1 MDIQSAL
8 KKGKSILLD
17 NNIISAKL
25 DSEILMS
32 QAIRK
37 NKEFII
43 LNLNKKIK
51 KRDLDYFDNL
61 IQERAK
67 SKPIAQIIK
76 KKDFWKY
83 EFIVNNN
90 VLIPRP
96 DTEILI
102 EQTLKLVKNKNRLQI
117 LDIGIGSGCILI
129 SILKELKKSKG
140 IGIDISKNAIKIA
153 LKNSKRFG
161 LTKRLKFSH
170 RSIDKLWSY
179 KFDLIVSNPPY
190 ICKHEIKNLSEDIK
204 KYEPRIALDGGK
216 DGLDVIKKVIYK
228 SSTILKINGMLA
240 LEIGSGQYKKVSQIL
255 KLKGFREK
263 FLVNDYQNNI
273 RCIISILKH

>member
-8 KKGKSILLD
+8 KKGQSILID
-17 NNIISAKL
+17 NNILSAKL

-32 QAIRK
+32 QAIKK

-43 LNLNKKIK
+43 LNLNKEIK
-51 KRDLDYFDNL
+51 KKDLDYFDNL

-102 EQTLKLVKNKNRLQI
+102 EQALQLVKNKNSLQI
-117 LDIGIGSGCILI
+117 LDIGIGSGCILM
-129 SILKELKKSKG
+129 SILKEKKNFIG
-140 IGIDISKNAIKIA
+140 TGIDISNKSLQI
-153 LKNSKRFG
+153 SKVNGQKLRINN
-161 LTKRLKFSH
+161 RLRLFKSN
-170 RSIDKLWSY
+170 IDNFNTGKY
-179 KFDLIVSNPPY
+179 DLIVSNPPY
-190 ICKHEIKNLSEDIK
+190 IKKSNLKCLDKDIGF
-204 KYEPRIALDGGK
+204 EPKQALDGGL
-216 DGLDVIKKVIYK
+216 DGLSEIRKVINKSSELIKRSGHFIIEIGFDQKNKVKKILRDKGFYIKKTVK
-228 SSTILKINGMLA
+228 DLSNH
-240 LEIGSGQYKKVSQIL
+240 
-255 KLKGFREK
+255 
-263 FLVNDYQNNI
+263 D
-273 RCIISILKH
+273 RCIVSIKT

>member
-8 KKGKSILLD
+8 KKGQSILID

-102 EQTLKLVKNKNRLQI
+102 EQALKLVKNKNRLQI
-117 LDIGIGSGCILI
+117 LDIGIGSGCILM
-129 SILKELKKSKG
+129 SILKEKKNFIG
-140 IGIDISKNAIKIA
+140 TGIDISNKSLQI
-153 LKNSKRFG
+153 SKVNGQKLRINN
-161 LTKRLKFSH
+161 RLRLFKSN
-170 RSIDKLWSY
+170 IDNFNTGKY
-179 KFDLIVSNPPY
+179 DLIVSNPPY
-190 ICKHEIKNLSEDIK
+190 IKKSNLKCLEKDIGF
-204 KYEPRIALDGGK
+204 EPKQALDGGL
-216 DGLDVIKKVIYK
+216 DGLSEIRKVINKSSELIKRSGHFIIEIGFDQKNKVKKILRDKGFYIKKTVK
-228 SSTILKINGMLA
+228 DLSNH
-240 LEIGSGQYKKVSQIL
+240 
-255 KLKGFREK
+255 
-263 FLVNDYQNNI
+263 D
-273 RCIISILKH
+273 RCIVSIKT

>member
-8 KKGKSILLD
+8 KKGQSILID

-37 NKEFII
+37 SKKFII
-43 LNLNKKIK
+43 LNLHKEIK
-51 KRDLDYFDNL
+51 KRDLNYFDNL
-61 IQERAK
+61 IQQRAK

-102 EQTLKLVKNKNRLQI
+102 EQALKLVKNKNRLQI
-117 LDIGIGSGCILI
+117 LDIGIGSGCILM
-129 SILKELKKSKG
+129 SILKEKKNFIG
-140 IGIDISKNAIKIA
+140 TGIDISNKSLQI
-153 LKNSKRFG
+153 SKVNGQKLRINN
-161 LTKRLKFSH
+161 RLRLFKSN
-170 RSIDKLWSY
+170 IDNFNTGKY
-179 KFDLIVSNPPY
+179 DLIVSNPPY
-190 ICKHEIKNLSEDIK
+190 IKKSNLKCLEKDIGF
-204 KYEPRIALDGGK
+204 EPKQALDGGL
-216 DGLDVIKKVIYK
+216 DGLSEIRKVINKSSELIKRSGHFIIEIGFDQKNKVKKILRDKGFYIKKTVK
-228 SSTILKINGMLA
+228 DLSNH
-240 LEIGSGQYKKVSQIL
+240 
-255 KLKGFREK
+255 
-263 FLVNDYQNNI
+263 D
-273 RCIISILKH
+273 RCIVSIKI

>member
-1 MDIQSAL
+1 MNIQSAL
-8 KKGKSILLD
+8 KKGQSILIN

-37 NKEFII
+37 NQKFII
-43 LNLNKKIK
+43 LNLHKEIK

-102 EQTLKLVKNKNRLQI
+102 EQALKLEKNKNRLQI
-117 LDIGIGSGCILI
+117 LDIGIGSGCILM
-129 SILKELKKSKG
+129 SILKEKKNFIG
-140 IGIDISKNAIKIA
+140 TGIDISNKSLQI
-153 LKNSKRFG
+153 SKVNGQKLRISN
-161 LTKRLKFSH
+161 RLRLFKSN
-170 RSIDKLWSY
+170 IDNFNTGKY
-179 KFDLIVSNPPY
+179 DLVVSNPPY
-190 ICKHEIKNLSEDIK
+190 IK
-204 KYEPRIALDGGK
+204 KSDLKCLEKDVGFEPKQALDGGL
-216 DGLDVIKKVIYK
+216 DGLSEIRKVINKSSELIKRSGHFIIEIGFDQKNKVKKILRDKGFYIKK
-228 SSTILKINGMLA
+228 TIKDLSNH
-240 LEIGSGQYKKVSQIL
+240 
-255 KLKGFREK
+255 
-263 FLVNDYQNNI
+263 D
-273 RCIISILKH
+273 RCIVSIKT

>member
-8 KKGKSILLD
+8 KKGQSILID

-37 NKEFII
+37 NKKFII
-43 LNLNKKIK
+43 LNLHKEIK

-61 IQERAK
+61 IQERAR

-90 VLIPRP
+90 ELIPRP

-102 EQTLKLVKNKNRLQI
+102 EQALKLVKNKNRLQI
-117 LDIGIGSGCILI
+117 LDIGIGSGCILM
-129 SILKELKKSKG
+129 SILKEKKNFIG
-140 IGIDISKNAIKIA
+140 TGIDISNKSLQI
-153 LKNSKRFG
+153 SKVNGQKLRINNK
-161 LTKRLKFSH
+161 LRLFKSN
-170 RSIDKLWSY
+170 IDNFNTGKY
-179 KFDLIVSNPPY
+179 DLIVSNPPY
-190 ICKHEIKNLSEDIK
+190 IKKSNLKCLEKDIGF
-204 KYEPRIALDGGK
+204 EPKQALDGGL
-216 DGLDVIKKVIYK
+216 DGLSEIRKVINKSSELIKRSGHFIIEIGFDQKNKVKKILRDNGFYIKKTVK
-228 SSTILKINGMLA
+228 DLSNH
-240 LEIGSGQYKKVSQIL
+240 
-255 KLKGFREK
+255 
-263 FLVNDYQNNI
+263 D
-273 RCIISILKH
+273 RCIVSIKT

>member
-8 KKGKSILLD
+8 KKGQSILID

-37 NKEFII
+37 NKKFII
-43 LNLNKKIK
+43 LNLHKEIK
-51 KRDLDYFDNL
+51 KKDLDYFDNL
-61 IQERAK
+61 IQERAR

-102 EQTLKLVKNKNRLQI
+102 EQVLKLVKNKNRLQI
-117 LDIGIGSGCILI
+117 LDIGIGSGCILM
-129 SILKELKKSKG
+129 SILKEKKNFIG
-140 IGIDISKNAIKIA
+140 TGIDISNKSLQI
-153 LKNSKRFG
+153 SKANGQKLRINN
-161 LTKRLKFSH
+161 RLRLFKSN
-170 RSIDKLWSY
+170 IDNFNTGKY
-179 KFDLIVSNPPY
+179 DLIVSNPPY
-190 ICKHEIKNLSEDIK
+190 IEKRYLKCLEKDIGF
-204 KYEPRIALDGGK
+204 EPKQALDGGL
-216 DGLDVIKKVIYK
+216 DGLSEIRKVINKSSELIKRSGHLIIEIGFDQKNKVKKILRDKGFYIKKIVK
-228 SSTILKINGMLA
+228 DLSNH
-240 LEIGSGQYKKVSQIL
+240 
-255 KLKGFREK
+255 
-263 FLVNDYQNNI
+263 D
-273 RCIISILKH
+273 RCIVSIKT

>member
-8 KKGKSILLD
+8 KKGQSILID

-37 NKEFII
+37 NKKFII
-43 LNLNKKIK
+43 LNLHKEIK
-51 KRDLDYFDNL
+51 KSDLDYYNNL

-117 LDIGIGSGCILI
+117 LDVGIGSGCILM
-129 SILKELKKSKG
+129 SILKEKKNFIG
-140 IGIDISKNAIKIA
+140 TGIDISNKSLQISKINGQK
-153 LKNSKRFG
+153 LRINN
-161 LTKRLKFSH
+161 RLRLFKSN
-170 RSIDKLWSY
+170 IDNFNTGKY
-179 KFDLIVSNPPY
+179 DLIVSNPPY
-190 ICKHEIKNLSEDIK
+190 IKKSNLKCLEKDIGF
-204 KYEPRIALDGGK
+204 EPKQALDGGL
-216 DGLDVIKKVIYK
+216 DGLSEIRKVINKSSELIKRSGHFIIEIGFDQKNKVKKILRDKGFYIKK
-228 SSTILKINGMLA
+228 TIKDLSNH
-240 LEIGSGQYKKVSQIL
+240 
-255 KLKGFREK
+255 
-263 FLVNDYQNNI
+263 D
-273 RCIISILKH
+273 RCIVSIKT

>member
-1 MDIQSAL
+1 MDINSAL
-8 KKGKSILLD
+8 KKGQSILID

-37 NKEFII
+37 NKKFII
-43 LNLNKKIK
+43 LNLHKEIK
-51 KRDLDYFDNL
+51 KKDLDYFDNL

-102 EQTLKLVKNKNRLQI
+102 EQALKLVKNKNRLQI
-117 LDIGIGSGCILI
+117 LDIGIGSGCILM
-129 SILKELKKSKG
+129 SILKEKKNFIG
-140 IGIDISKNAIKIA
+140 TGIDISNKSLQISRVNGQKLRI
-153 LKNSKRFG
+153 NN
-161 LTKRLKFSH
+161 RLRLFKSN
-170 RSIDKLWSY
+170 IDNFNTGKY
-179 KFDLIVSNPPY
+179 DLIVSNPPY
-190 ICKHEIKNLSEDIK
+190 IKKSNLKCLEKDIGF
-204 KYEPRIALDGGK
+204 EPKQALDGGL
-216 DGLDVIKKVIYK
+216 DGLSEIRKVINK
-228 SSTILKINGMLA
+228 SSELIKRSGHFII
-240 LEIGSGQYKKVSQIL
+240 EIGFDQKNKVKKIL
-255 KLKGFREK
+255 HDKGFYIKETVK
-263 FLVNDYQNNI
+263 DLSNHD
-273 RCIISILKH
+273 RCIVSIKI

>member
-1 MDIQSAL
+1 MDIHSAL
-8 KKGKSILLD
+8 KKGQSILID

-37 NKEFII
+37 NKKFII
-43 LNLNKKIK
+43 LNLHKEIK
-51 KRDLDYFDNL
+51 KKDLDYFDNL

-102 EQTLKLVKNKNRLQI
+102 EQALKLVKNKNRLQI
-117 LDIGIGSGCILI
+117 LDIGIGSGCILM
-129 SILKELKKSKG
+129 SILKEKKNFIG
-140 IGIDISKNAIKIA
+140 TGIDISNKSLQI
-153 LKNSKRFG
+153 SKVNGQKLRINN
-161 LTKRLKFSH
+161 RLRLFKSN
-170 RSIDKLWSY
+170 IDNFNTGKY
-179 KFDLIVSNPPY
+179 DLIVSNPPY
-190 ICKHEIKNLSEDIK
+190 IKKSNLKCLEKDIGF
-204 KYEPRIALDGGK
+204 EPKQALDGGL
-216 DGLDVIKKVIYK
+216 DGLSEIRKVINKSSELIKRSGHFIIEIGFDQKNKVKKILRDKGFYIKKTVK
-228 SSTILKINGMLA
+228 DLSNH
-240 LEIGSGQYKKVSQIL
+240 
-255 KLKGFREK
+255 
-263 FLVNDYQNNI
+263 D
-273 RCIISILKH
+273 RCIVSIKT

>member
-8 KKGKSILLD
+8 KKGQSILTD

-37 NKEFII
+37 NKKFII
-43 LNLNKKIK
+43 LNLHKAIK

-102 EQTLKLVKNKNRLQI
+102 EQALKLVKNKNRLQI
-117 LDIGIGSGCILI
+117 LDIGIGSGCILM
-129 SILKELKKSKG
+129 SILKEKKNFIG
-140 IGIDISKNAIKIA
+140 TGIDISNKSLQI
-153 LKNSKRFG
+153 SKVNGQKLRINN
-161 LTKRLKFSH
+161 RLRLFKSN
-170 RSIDKLWSY
+170 IDNFNTGKY
-179 KFDLIVSNPPY
+179 DLIVSNPPY
-190 ICKHEIKNLSEDIK
+190 IKKSNLKCLEKDIGF
-204 KYEPRIALDGGK
+204 EPKQALDGGL
-216 DGLDVIKKVIYK
+216 DGLSEIRKVINKSSELIKRSGHFIIEIGFDQKNKVKKILRDKGFYIKKTVK
-228 SSTILKINGMLA
+228 DLSNH
-240 LEIGSGQYKKVSQIL
+240 
-255 KLKGFREK
+255 
-263 FLVNDYQNNI
+263 D
-273 RCIISILKH
+273 RCIVSIKT

>member
-8 KKGKSILLD
+8 KKGQSILID

-37 NKEFII
+37 NKKFII
-43 LNLNKKIK
+43 LNLHKEIK
-51 KRDLDYFDNL
+51 KRDLDSFDNL

-102 EQTLKLVKNKNRLQI
+102 EQALKLVKNKNRLQI
-117 LDIGIGSGCILI
+117 LDIGIGSGCILM
-129 SILKELKKSKG
+129 SILKEKKNFIG
-140 IGIDISKNAIKIA
+140 TGIDISNKSLQI
-153 LKNSKRFG
+153 SKVNG
-161 LTKRLKFSH
+161 QKLGINNRLRLFKSN
-170 RSIDKLWSY
+170 IDNFNTGKY
-179 KFDLIVSNPPY
+179 DLIVSNPPY
-190 ICKHEIKNLSEDIK
+190 IKKSNLKCLEKDIGF
-204 KYEPRIALDGGK
+204 EPKQALDGGL
-216 DGLDVIKKVIYK
+216 DGLSEIRKVINKSSELIKRSGHFIIEIGFDQKNKVKKILRDKGFHIKKTVK
-228 SSTILKINGMLA
+228 DLA
-240 LEIGSGQYKKVSQIL
+240 
-255 KLKGFREK
+255 
-263 FLVNDYQNNI
+263 NHD
-273 RCIISILKH
+273 RCIVSMKI

>member
-8 KKGKSILLD
+8 KKGQSILID

-37 NKEFII
+37 NKKFII
-43 LNLNKKIK
+43 LNSHKEIK
-51 KRDLDYFDNL
+51 KRDRDYFDNL

-102 EQTLKLVKNKNRLQI
+102 EQALKLVKNKNSLQI
-117 LDIGIGSGCILI
+117 LDIGIGSGCILM
-129 SILKELKKSKG
+129 SILKEKKNFIG
-140 IGIDISKNAIKIA
+140 TGIDISNKSLQI
-153 LKNSKRFG
+153 SKVNGQKLRINN
-161 LTKRLKFSH
+161 RLRLFKSN
-170 RSIDKLWSY
+170 IDNFNTGKY
-179 KFDLIVSNPPY
+179 DLIVSNPPY
-190 ICKHEIKNLSEDIK
+190 IKKSNLKCLEKDIGF
-204 KYEPRIALDGGK
+204 EPKQALDGGL
-216 DGLDVIKKVIYK
+216 DGLSEIRKVINKSSELIKRSGHFIIEIGFDQKNKVKKILRDKGFYIKKTVK
-228 SSTILKINGMLA
+228 DLSNH
-240 LEIGSGQYKKVSQIL
+240 
-255 KLKGFREK
+255 
-263 FLVNDYQNNI
+263 D
-273 RCIISILKH
+273 RCIVSIKT

>member
-8 KKGKSILLD
+8 KKGQLILID
-17 NNIISAKL
+17 NNIVSAKL

-37 NKEFII
+37 NKKFII
-43 LNLNKKIK
+43 LNLHKEIK

-96 DTEILI
+96 ETEILI
-102 EQTLKLVKNKNRLQI
+102 EQALKLVKNKNRLQI
-117 LDIGIGSGCILI
+117 LDIGIGSGCILM
-129 SILKELKKSKG
+129 SILKEKKNFIG
-140 IGIDISKNAIKIA
+140 TGIDISNKSLQI
-153 LKNSKRFG
+153 SKVNGQKLRINN
-161 LTKRLKFSH
+161 RLRLFKSN
-170 RSIDKLWSY
+170 IDNFNTGKY
-179 KFDLIVSNPPY
+179 DLILSNPPY
-190 ICKHEIKNLSEDIK
+190 IKKSDLKCLEKDIGFEPKQALNGGLDGLSEIRKVINKSSGLIKRSGHFIIEIGFDQKNKVKKILRDNGFYIK
-204 KYEPRIALDGGK
+204 KTVK
-216 DGLDVIKKVIYK
+216 DLSNHD
-228 SSTILKINGMLA
+228 
-240 LEIGSGQYKKVSQIL
+240 
-255 KLKGFREK
+255 
-263 FLVNDYQNNI
+263 
-273 RCIISILKH
+273 RCIVSIKT

>member
-8 KKGKSILLD
+8 KKGQSILID

-37 NKEFII
+37 NKKFII
-43 LNLNKKIK
+43 LNLNKEIK

-102 EQTLKLVKNKNRLQI
+102 EQALKLVKNKNRLQI
-117 LDIGIGSGCILI
+117 LDIGIGSGCILM
-129 SILKELKKSKG
+129 SILKEKKNFIG
-140 IGIDISKNAIKIA
+140 TGIDISNKSLQI
-153 LKNSKRFG
+153 SKVNGQKLRINN
-161 LTKRLKFSH
+161 RLRLFKSN
-170 RSIDKLWSY
+170 IDNFNTGKY
-179 KFDLIVSNPPY
+179 DLIVSNPPY
-190 ICKHEIKNLSEDIK
+190 IKKSNLKCLEKDIGF
-204 KYEPRIALDGGK
+204 EPKQALDGGL
-216 DGLDVIKKVIYK
+216 DGLSEIRKVINKSSELIKRSGHFIIEIGFDQKNKVKKILRDKGFYIKKTVK
-228 SSTILKINGMLA
+228 DLSNH
-240 LEIGSGQYKKVSQIL
+240 
-255 KLKGFREK
+255 
-263 FLVNDYQNNI
+263 D
-273 RCIISILKH
+273 RCIVSIKT

>member
-8 KKGKSILLD
+8 KKGQSILID

-37 NKEFII
+37 NKKFII
-43 LNLNKKIK
+43 LNLYKEIK

-102 EQTLKLVKNKNRLQI
+102 EQALKLVKNKNRLQI
-117 LDIGIGSGCILI
+117 LDIGIGSGCILM
-129 SILKELKKSKG
+129 SILKEKKNFIG
-140 IGIDISKNAIKIA
+140 TGIDISNKSLQI
-153 LKNSKRFG
+153 SKVNGQKLRINN
-161 LTKRLKFSH
+161 RLRLFKSN
-170 RSIDKLWSY
+170 IDNFNTGKY
-179 KFDLIVSNPPY
+179 DLIVSNPPY
-190 ICKHEIKNLSEDIK
+190 IKKSNLKCLEKDIGF
-204 KYEPRIALDGGK
+204 EPKQALDGGL
-216 DGLDVIKKVIYK
+216 DGLSEIRKVINKSSELIKRSGHFIIEIGFDQKNKVKKILRDKGFYIKKTVK
-228 SSTILKINGMLA
+228 DLSNH
-240 LEIGSGQYKKVSQIL
+240 
-255 KLKGFREK
+255 
-263 FLVNDYQNNI
+263 D
-273 RCIISILKH
+273 RCIVSIKT

>member
-8 KKGKSILLD
+8 KKGQSILID

-37 NKEFII
+37 NKKFII
-43 LNLNKKIK
+43 LNLHKEIK

-102 EQTLKLVKNKNRLQI
+102 EQALKLVKNKNRLQI
-117 LDIGIGSGCILI
+117 LDIGIGSGCILM
-129 SILKELKKSKG
+129 SILKEKKKFIG
-140 IGIDISKNAIKIA
+140 TGIDISNKSLQI
-153 LKNSKRFG
+153 SKVNGQKLRINN
-161 LTKRLKFSH
+161 RLRLFKSN
-170 RSIDKLWSY
+170 IDNFNTGKY
-179 KFDLIVSNPPY
+179 DLIVSNPPY
-190 ICKHEIKNLSEDIK
+190 IKKSNLKCLEKDIGF
-204 KYEPRIALDGGK
+204 EPKQALDGGL
-216 DGLDVIKKVIYK
+216 DGLSEIRKVINKSSELIKRSGHFIIEIGFDQKNKVKKILRDKGFYIKKTVK
-228 SSTILKINGMLA
+228 DLSNH
-240 LEIGSGQYKKVSQIL
+240 
-255 KLKGFREK
+255 
-263 FLVNDYQNNI
+263 D
-273 RCIISILKH
+273 RCIVSIKT

>member
-1 MDIQSAL
+1 MDIETAL
-8 KKGKSILLD
+8 KKGQLILKDNKIKS
-17 NNIISAKL
+17 AEL

-37 NKEFII
+37 NKKFII
-43 LNLNKKIK
+43 LNLHKEIK

-102 EQTLKLVKNKNRLQI
+102 EQALKLVKNKNRLQI
-117 LDIGIGSGCILI
+117 LDIGIGSGCILM
-129 SILKELKKSKG
+129 SILKEKKNFIG
-140 IGIDISKNAIKIA
+140 TGIDISNKSLQI
-153 LKNSKRFG
+153 SKVNGQKLRINN
-161 LTKRLKFSH
+161 RLRLFKTNIDNFSTG
-170 RSIDKLWSY
+170 KY
-179 KFDLIVSNPPY
+179 DLIVSNPPY
-190 ICKHEIKNLSEDIK
+190 IKKIDLKCLEKDIGF
-204 KYEPRIALDGGK
+204 EPKQALDGGL
-216 DGLDVIKKVIYK
+216 DGLSEIRRVINKSSELIKRSGHFIIEIGFDQKNKVKRILRDKGFYIKKTVK
-228 SSTILKINGMLA
+228 DLSNH
-240 LEIGSGQYKKVSQIL
+240 
-255 KLKGFREK
+255 
-263 FLVNDYQNNI
+263 D
-273 RCIISILKH
+273 RCIVSIKI

>member
-8 KKGKSILLD
+8 KKGQSILID

-37 NKEFII
+37 NKKFII
-43 LNLNKKIK
+43 LNLHKEIK
-51 KRDLDYFDNL
+51 KKDLDYFDNL

-102 EQTLKLVKNKNRLQI
+102 EQALKLVKNKNRLQI
-117 LDIGIGSGCILI
+117 LDIGIGSGCILM
-129 SILKELKKSKG
+129 SILKEKKNFIG
-140 IGIDISKNAIKIA
+140 TGIDISNKSLQISKVNGQKLRINNRLRLIKS
-153 LKNSKRFG
+153 N
-161 LTKRLKFSH
+161 
-170 RSIDKLWSY
+170 IDNFNTGKY
-179 KFDLIVSNPPY
+179 DLILSNPPY
-190 ICKHEIKNLSEDIK
+190 IKKSNLKCLEKDIGF
-204 KYEPRIALDGGK
+204 EPKQALDGGL
-216 DGLDVIKKVIYK
+216 DGLSEIRKVINKSSELIKRSGHFIIEIGFDQKNKVKKILRDKGFYIKKTVK
-228 SSTILKINGMLA
+228 DLSNH
-240 LEIGSGQYKKVSQIL
+240 
-255 KLKGFREK
+255 
-263 FLVNDYQNNI
+263 D
-273 RCIISILKH
+273 RCIVSIKT

>member
-8 KKGKSILLD
+8 KKGQSILID

-43 LNLNKKIK
+43 LNLNKQIK
-51 KRDLDYFDNL
+51 KRDLDLFDNL

-117 LDIGIGSGCILI
+117 LDIGIGSGCILM
-129 SILKELKKSKG
+129 SILKEKKNFIG
-140 IGIDISKNAIKIA
+140 TGIDISNKSLQI
-153 LKNSKRFG
+153 SKVNGQKLRINN
-161 LTKRLKFSH
+161 RLRLFKSN
-170 RSIDKLWSY
+170 IDNFNTGKY
-179 KFDLIVSNPPY
+179 DLIVSNPPY
-190 ICKHEIKNLSEDIK
+190 IKKSNLKCLEKDIGF
-204 KYEPRIALDGGK
+204 EPKQALDGGL
-216 DGLDVIKKVIYK
+216 DGLSEIRKVINKSSELIKSNGHFIIEIGFDQKNKVKKILRDKGFYIKKTVK
-228 SSTILKINGMLA
+228 DLSNH
-240 LEIGSGQYKKVSQIL
+240 
-255 KLKGFREK
+255 
-263 FLVNDYQNNI
+263 D
-273 RCIISILKH
+273 RCIVSIKT

>member
-8 KKGKSILLD
+8 KKGQSILID

-43 LNLNKKIK
+43 LNLHKQIK

-102 EQTLKLVKNKNRLQI
+102 EQALKLVKNKNRLQI
-117 LDIGIGSGCILI
+117 LDIGIGSGCILM
-129 SILKELKKSKG
+129 SILKEKKNFIG
-140 IGIDISKNAIKIA
+140 TGIDISNKSLQI
-153 LKNSKRFG
+153 SKVNGQKLRINN
-161 LTKRLKFSH
+161 RLRLFKSN
-170 RSIDKLWSY
+170 IDNFNTGKY
-179 KFDLIVSNPPY
+179 DLIVSNPPY
-190 ICKHEIKNLSEDIK
+190 IKKSNLKCLEKDIGF
-204 KYEPRIALDGGK
+204 EPKQALDGGL
-216 DGLDVIKKVIYK
+216 DGLSEIRKVINKSSELIKRSGHFIIEIGFDQKNKVKKILRDNGFYIKKTVK
-228 SSTILKINGMLA
+228 DLSNH
-240 LEIGSGQYKKVSQIL
+240 
-255 KLKGFREK
+255 
-263 FLVNDYQNNI
+263 D
-273 RCIISILKH
+273 RCIVSIKT

>member
-8 KKGKSILLD
+8 KKGQSILID

-32 QAIRK
+32 QAIKK
-37 NKEFII
+37 NKKFII
-43 LNLNKKIK
+43 LNLNKEIK

-83 EFIVNNN
+83 EFIVNDN

-102 EQTLKLVKNKNRLQI
+102 EQALKLVKNKDKLQI
-117 LDIGIGSGCILI
+117 LDIGIGSGCILM
-129 SILKELKKSKG
+129 SILKEKKNFIG
-140 IGIDISKNAIKIA
+140 AGIDISHKSLQI
-153 LKNSKRFG
+153 SKVNG
-161 LTKRLKFSH
+161 NKLRLNNRLRLFKSN
-170 RSIDKLWSY
+170 IDNFNTGKY
-179 KFDLIVSNPPY
+179 DLIVSNPPY
-190 ICKHEIKNLSEDIK
+190 IKQSNLKCLEKDIGF
-204 KYEPRIALDGGK
+204 EPKQALDGGL
-216 DGLDVIKKVIYK
+216 DGLSEIRKVINKSAELIKRSGHLIIEIGFDQKNKVKKILRDKGFYIKKTVK
-228 SSTILKINGMLA
+228 DLSNH
-240 LEIGSGQYKKVSQIL
+240 
-255 KLKGFREK
+255 
-263 FLVNDYQNNI
+263 D
-273 RCIISILKH
+273 RCIVSIKT

>member
-8 KKGKSILLD
+8 KKGQSILID

-37 NKEFII
+37 NKKFII
-43 LNLNKKIK
+43 LNLHKEIK
-51 KRDLDYFDNL
+51 KKDLDYFENL

-102 EQTLKLVKNKNRLQI
+102 EQALKLVKNKNRLQI
-117 LDIGIGSGCILI
+117 LDIGIGSGCILM
-129 SILKELKKSKG
+129 SILKEKKNFIG
-140 IGIDISKNAIKIA
+140 TGIDISNKSLQI
-153 LKNSKRFG
+153 SKVNGQKLRINN
-161 LTKRLKFSH
+161 RLRLFKSN
-170 RSIDKLWSY
+170 IDNFNTGKY
-179 KFDLIVSNPPY
+179 DLIVSNPPY
-190 ICKHEIKNLSEDIK
+190 IKKSNLKCLEKDIGF
-204 KYEPRIALDGGK
+204 EPKQALDGGL
-216 DGLDVIKKVIYK
+216 DGLSEIRKVINKSSELIKRSGHFIIEIGFDQKNKVKKILRDKGFYIKKTVK
-228 SSTILKINGMLA
+228 DLSNH
-240 LEIGSGQYKKVSQIL
+240 
-255 KLKGFREK
+255 
-263 FLVNDYQNNI
+263 D
-273 RCIISILKH
+273 RCIVSIKT

>member
-8 KKGKSILLD
+8 KKGQSILID

-37 NKEFII
+37 NKKFII
-43 LNLNKKIK
+43 LNLHKEIK

-83 EFIVNNN
+83 EFIVDNN

-102 EQTLKLVKNKNRLQI
+102 EQALKLVKNKNRLQI
-117 LDIGIGSGCILI
+117 LDIGIGSGCILM
-129 SILKELKKSKG
+129 SILKEKKNFIG
-140 IGIDISKNAIKIA
+140 TGIDISNKSLQI
-153 LKNSKRFG
+153 SKVNGQKLRINN
-161 LTKRLKFSH
+161 RLRLFKSN
-170 RSIDKLWSY
+170 IDNFNTGKY
-179 KFDLIVSNPPY
+179 DLIVSNPPY
-190 ICKHEIKNLSEDIK
+190 IKKNNIKCLEKDIGF
-204 KYEPRIALDGGK
+204 EPKQALDGGL
-216 DGLDVIKKVIYK
+216 DGLSEIRKVINKSSELIKRSGHFIIEIGFDQKNKVKKILRDKGFYIKKTVK
-228 SSTILKINGMLA
+228 DLSNH
-240 LEIGSGQYKKVSQIL
+240 
-255 KLKGFREK
+255 
-263 FLVNDYQNNI
+263 D
-273 RCIISILKH
+273 RCIVSIKT

>member
-8 KKGKSILLD
+8 EKGQSILID

-37 NKEFII
+37 NKKFII
-43 LNLNKKIK
+43 LNLHKEIK
-51 KRDLDYFDNL
+51 KKDLDYFDNL
-61 IQERAK
+61 IQQRAK

-102 EQTLKLVKNKNRLQI
+102 EQALKLVKNKNRLQI
-117 LDIGIGSGCILI
+117 LDIGIGSGCILM
-129 SILKELKKSKG
+129 SILKEKKNFIG
-140 IGIDISKNAIKIA
+140 TGIDISNKSLQI
-153 LKNSKRFG
+153 SKVNGQKLRINN
-161 LTKRLKFSH
+161 RLRLFKSN
-170 RSIDKLWSY
+170 IDNFNTGKY
-179 KFDLIVSNPPY
+179 DLIVSNPPY
-190 ICKHEIKNLSEDIK
+190 IKKSNLKCLEKDIGF
-204 KYEPRIALDGGK
+204 EPKQALDGGL
-216 DGLDVIKKVIYK
+216 DGLSEIRKVINKSSELIKRSGHFIIEIGFDQKNKVKKILRDKGFYIKKTVK
-228 SSTILKINGMLA
+228 DLSNH
-240 LEIGSGQYKKVSQIL
+240 
-255 KLKGFREK
+255 
-263 FLVNDYQNNI
+263 D
-273 RCIISILKH
+273 RCIVSIKT

>member
-1 MDIQSAL
+1 MDIHSAL
-8 KKGKSILLD
+8 KKGQSILID

-43 LNLNKKIK
+43 LNLNKQIK

-102 EQTLKLVKNKNRLQI
+102 EQALKLVKNKSRLQI
-117 LDIGIGSGCILI
+117 LDIGIGSGCILM
-129 SILKELKKSKG
+129 SILKEKKNFIG
-140 IGIDISKNAIKIA
+140 TGIDISNKSLQI
-153 LKNSKRFG
+153 SKVNGQKLRINN
-161 LTKRLKFSH
+161 RLRLFKSN
-170 RSIDKLWSY
+170 IDNFNTGKY
-179 KFDLIVSNPPY
+179 DLIVSNPPY
-190 ICKHEIKNLSEDIK
+190 IKKSNLKCLEKDIGF
-204 KYEPRIALDGGK
+204 EPKQALDGGL
-216 DGLDVIKKVIYK
+216 DGLSEIRKVINKSSELIKRSGHFIIEIGFDQKNKVKKILRDKGFYIKKTVK
-228 SSTILKINGMLA
+228 DLSNH
-240 LEIGSGQYKKVSQIL
+240 
-255 KLKGFREK
+255 
-263 FLVNDYQNNI
+263 D
-273 RCIISILKH
+273 RCIVSIKT

>member
-8 KKGKSILLD
+8 KKGQSILID

-37 NKEFII
+37 NKKFII
-43 LNLNKKIK
+43 LNLHKEIK
-51 KRDLDYFDNL
+51 KRDLDYFDKL

-102 EQTLKLVKNKNRLQI
+102 EQALKLVKNKNRLQI
-117 LDIGIGSGCILI
+117 LDIGIGSGCILM
-129 SILKELKKSKG
+129 SILKEKKNFIG
-140 IGIDISKNAIKIA
+140 TGIDISNKSLQI
-153 LKNSKRFG
+153 SKVNCQKLRINN
-161 LTKRLKFSH
+161 RLRLFKSN
-170 RSIDKLWSY
+170 IDNFNTGKY
-179 KFDLIVSNPPY
+179 DLIVSNPPY
-190 ICKHEIKNLSEDIK
+190 IKKSNLKCLEKDIGF
-204 KYEPRIALDGGK
+204 EPKQALDGGL
-216 DGLDVIKKVIYK
+216 DGLSEIRKVINKSSELIKRSGHFIIEIGFDQKNKVKKILRDKGFYIKKTVK
-228 SSTILKINGMLA
+228 DLSNH
-240 LEIGSGQYKKVSQIL
+240 
-255 KLKGFREK
+255 
-263 FLVNDYQNNI
+263 D
-273 RCIISILKH
+273 RCIVSIKT

>member
-1 MDIQSAL
+1 MDIQNAL
-8 KKGKSILLD
+8 KRGQSILID

-43 LNLNKKIK
+43 LNLNKEIK

-102 EQTLKLVKNKNRLQI
+102 EQALKLVKNKNRLQI
-117 LDIGIGSGCILI
+117 LDIGIGSGCILM
-129 SILKELKKSKG
+129 SILKEKKNFIG
-140 IGIDISKNAIKIA
+140 TGIDISNKSLQI
-153 LKNSKRFG
+153 SKVNGQKLGLNNRF
-161 LTKRLKFSH
+161 RLFKSN
-170 RSIDKLWSY
+170 IDNFNTGKY
-179 KFDLIVSNPPY
+179 DLIISNPPY
-190 ICKHEIKNLSEDIK
+190 IKKINLKCLEKDIGF
-204 KYEPRIALDGGK
+204 EPKRALDGGL
-216 DGLDVIKKVIYK
+216 DGLSEIRKVINKSSELIKRSGHFIIEIGFDQKNKVKKILRDKGFYIKK
-228 SSTILKINGMLA
+228 TIKDLSNH
-240 LEIGSGQYKKVSQIL
+240 
-255 KLKGFREK
+255 
-263 FLVNDYQNNI
+263 D
-273 RCIISILKH
+273 RCIVSIKT

>member
-8 KKGKSILLD
+8 NKGQSILID

-37 NKEFII
+37 NKKFII
-43 LNLNKKIK
+43 LNLHKEIK

-102 EQTLKLVKNKNRLQI
+102 EQALKLVKNKNRLQI
-117 LDIGIGSGCILI
+117 LDIGIGSGCILM
-129 SILKELKKSKG
+129 SILKEKKNFIG
-140 IGIDISKNAIKIA
+140 TGIDISNKSLQI
-153 LKNSKRFG
+153 SKVNGQKLRINN
-161 LTKRLKFSH
+161 RLRLFKSN
-170 RSIDKLWSY
+170 IDNFNTGKY
-179 KFDLIVSNPPY
+179 DLIVSNPPY
-190 ICKHEIKNLSEDIK
+190 IKKSNLKCLEKDIGF
-204 KYEPRIALDGGK
+204 EPKQALDGGL
-216 DGLDVIKKVIYK
+216 DGLSEIRKVINKSSELIKRSGHFIIEIGFDQKNKVKKILRDKGFYIKKTVK
-228 SSTILKINGMLA
+228 DLSNH
-240 LEIGSGQYKKVSQIL
+240 
-255 KLKGFREK
+255 
-263 FLVNDYQNNI
+263 D
-273 RCIISILKH
+273 RCIVSIKT